1 MDTNKAKE
9 QATNALRKAKD
20 FSGSPARK
28 TKKGILGVIIV
39 VLLGALGLE
48 LFNTDLDL
56 GALLGGASLDES
68 QILRDESG
76 NLVRDEATGGFATR
90 VKRDKAG
97 NVLPAEAAEGK
108 YTDEYN
114 CDDFATQ
121 AEAQSFFTKAGGPSE
136 DTNGLDGDKDGEACE
151 SLPKTR

>member
-1 MDTNKAKE
+1 MKEKAG
-9 QATNALRKAKD
+9 NVLRQAKD

-39 VLLGALGLE
+39 ILLGALGLE
-48 LFNTDLDL
+48 LFNTDFDI
-56 GALLGGASLDES
+56 GALLDGASLEES
-68 QILRDESG
+68 TILRDEAG
-76 NLVRDEATGGFATR
+76 NLMRDEATGGFATR

-97 NVLPAEAAEGK
+97 NVLADESSEGK

-121 AEAQSFFTKAGGPSE
+121 PEAQSFFTKAGGPSE

-151 SLPKTR
+151 SLPKGQ